1 MTDSYQR
8 GQYYATLRERRG
20 YRMRDL
26 DVVASSGDLSRF
38 EHDKQELR
46 SSRMQTLRDLLGLLP
61 EEGYGS
67 EVADNFDQTL
77 VDLKNVTNVD
87 DLINRVTTFVNR
99 NETRLP
105 GAVRLYCVD
114 ALYLSHVRLVMD
126 SPALLAHYHAPQ
138 LVQKYWRDLS
148 RVNYWLKADYYIAYG
163 LWDQWSAD
171 QQRRLLNSAMN
182 PPGDMTFLWLQLLI
196 RAEQV
201 ALRNGDGET
210 VRLCIDLCRETT
222 IPSVRTQQ
230 IFLLRIA
237 KLTLVDALDH
247 SMESVAAL
255 DQLQDDLAI
264 VATPFY
270 CDLLR
275 DTRAALTTAHNN
287 GLVVATSNKHKKSPS

>member
-1 MTDSYQR
+1 M
-8 GQYYATLRERRG
+8 
-20 YRMRDL
+20 
-26 DVVASSGDLSRF
+26 
-38 EHDKQELR
+38 
-46 SSRMQTLRDLLGLLP
+46 
-61 EEGYGS
+61 
-67 EVADNFDQTL
+67 
-77 VDLKNVTNVD
+77 
-87 DLINRVTTFVNR
+87 
-99 NETRLP
+99 
-105 GAVRLYCVD
+105 
-114 ALYLSHVRLVMD
+114 
-126 SPALLAHYHAPQ
+126 
-138 LVQKYWRDLS
+138 
-148 RVNYWLKADYYIAYG
+148 NYWLKADYYIAYG

-210 VRLCIDLCRETT
+210 VRLCIDLCWETT

-230 IFLLRIA
+230 MFLLRIA

-287 GLVVATSNKHKKSPS
+287 GLVVATSNKQQATSNKQQATSNKQQATSNKQQATSNKQQATSNKQQATSVRRAVNDVIESINSTSRKLGAASVGPVSGGVWGRRGNHCQGVPP